1 VGPVK
6 YKVKERKVLENK
18 EIEGP
23 SSSTQVIIERRT
35 LDPWTLYLYSMKSP
49 ATKEKYLMRLG
60 KFLDFLNIQEG
71 GALEDK
77 SRIFA
82 KKGRDDNIWAFNG
95 ILSFIQLLKERV
107 DRKEITAGTIRN
119 YVKSIRLF
127 CQMADI
133 SIPWDKITRGIPRGR
148 RYADDRAPTLDEI
161 KKMCEYPDR
170 RIKPVIYTMVSSGI
184 RVGAWDYL
192 HWGNIQPIEQESK
205 IVAARMIVYA
215 DEDDSYIT
223 YITPSAYR
231 ELAEWM
237 KYREESG
244 EIITENSWVMR
255 DLWDT
260 RVKISKGLITIP
272 KKLTAIGVKRLM
284 ERAIWAQGLR
294 KKLEAGKKRHPFPT
308 NHSLRKYFKTRCE
321 LAGMKPINIENLM
334 GHSTGISDSYYRPT
348 ENDLLQDYLKCVDAL
363 TISDEKSLQKKVED
377 LANKSEDNKY
387 LVNAKLSEKEKQIEV
402 LIRKQEQFE
411 VLIQSLI
418 DSGQLKPT
426 S

>member
-1 VGPVK
+1 L
-6 YKVKERKVLENK
+6 LENK
-18 EIEGP
+18 EIEGLL
-23 SSSTQVIIERRT
+23 SSSAQVTIERRG
-35 LDPWTLYLYSMKSP
+35 LDPWTLYLYAMKSP

-60 KFLDFLNIQEG
+60 KFLDFLNLLEAGTLQVKARAFAEKG
-71 GALEDK
+71 G
-77 SRIFA
+77 
-82 KKGRDDNIWAFNG
+82 DDNIWAFNS
-95 ILSFIQLLKERV
+95 ILSFIQSLKERV

-119 YVKSIRLF
+119 YVKSIKLF

-133 SIPWDKITRGIPRGR
+133 SIPWEKITRGIPKGR

-161 KKMCEYPDR
+161 KKMCGYPDR
-170 RIKPVIYTMVSSGI
+170 RIKPLIYTMVSSGL

-192 HWGNIQPIEQESK
+192 HWGNTQPIEQEGK
-205 IVAARMIVYA
+205 ILAARIIVYA
-215 DEDDSYIT
+215 GEDDSYIT

-244 EIITENSWVMR
+244 EIITDNSWVMR

-260 RVKISKGLITIP
+260 RVKISKGLVTIP
-272 KKLTAIGVKRLM
+272 KKLTTIGVKRLM

-363 TISDEKSLQKKVED
+363 TINDEKSLQKKVEE
-377 LANKSEDNKY
+377 LANKSEDNQY
-387 LVNAKLSEKEKQIEV
+387 LVNAKMSEKEKQIGI
-402 LIRKQEQFE
+402 LIKKQEQFE

-426 S
+426 KIQESIHK

>member
-1 VGPVK
+1 
-6 YKVKERKVLENK
+6 
-18 EIEGP
+18 
-23 SSSTQVIIERRT
+23 
-35 LDPWTLYLYSMKSP
+35 
-49 ATKEKYLMRLG
+49 
-60 KFLDFLNIQEG
+60 
-71 GALEDK
+71 
-77 SRIFA
+77 
-82 KKGRDDNIWAFNG
+82 
-95 ILSFIQLLKERV
+95 
-107 DRKEITAGTIRN
+107 
-119 YVKSIRLF
+119 
-127 CQMADI
+127 
-133 SIPWDKITRGIPRGR
+133 
-148 RYADDRAPTLDEI
+148 
-161 KKMCEYPDR
+161 
-170 RIKPVIYTMVSSGI
+170 
-184 RVGAWDYL
+184 
-192 HWGNIQPIEQESK
+192 
-205 IVAARMIVYA
+205 MIVYA
-215 DEDDSYIT
+215 GEDDSYIT

-244 EIITENSWVMR
+244 EIITDNSWVMR

-260 RVKISKGLITIP
+260 RVKISKGLVTIP

-348 ENDLLQDYLKCVDAL
+348 ENDLLQDYLKCVDVL
-363 TISDEKSLQKKVED
+363 TINDEKSLQKKVEE

-387 LVNAKLSEKEKQIEV
+387 LVNAKLSDKERQIEI
-402 LIRKQEQFE
+402 LIKKQEQFE

-426 S
+426 IRT

>member
-1 VGPVK
+1 
-6 YKVKERKVLENK
+6 VLENK
-18 EIEGP
+18 EVEGL
-23 SSSTQVIIERRT
+23 SSTVVIERRG
-35 LDPWTLYLYSMKSP
+35 LDPWTLYLYAMKSP

-71 GALEDK
+71 GILEVK

-82 KKGRDDNIWAFNG
+82 KKGRDDNIWAFNS

-119 YVKSIRLF
+119 YVKSIKLF

-133 SIPWDKITRGIPRGR
+133 SIPWEKITRGIPRGR
-148 RYADDRAPTLDEI
+148 RYADDRAPTLEEI

-170 RIKPVIYTMVSSGI
+170 RIKPLIYTMVSSGI

-192 HWGNIQPIEQESK
+192 HWGNIQPIEQEGK
-205 IVAARMIVYA
+205 IIAARMIVYA
-215 DEDDSYIT
+215 GEDDSYIT

-244 EIITENSWVMR
+244 EIITDNSWVMR

-260 RVKISKGLITIP
+260 RVKISKGLVTIP
-272 KKLTAIGVKRLM
+272 KILTAIGVKRLM

-294 KKLEAGKKRHPFPT
+294 KILEAGKKRHPFAS

-363 TISDEKSLQKKVED
+363 TINDEKSLQNKVDE

-418 DSGQLKPT
+418 DSSQLKP
-426 S
+426 SIKM